1 MSNDI
6 SAIKQTLATYC
17 HRVDRGTAAEVAELF
32 AEDAI
37 LSPHY
42 DGPYDVYGR
51 EAIRGW
57 YAFYHQTLGANVKH
71 LKHLIHSI
79 MIDVDGDAASS
90 VCYLTAYFI
99 AKEDNTAYQVQGT
112 YYDTLVRAEDGWV
125 FQNRRI
131 EVEFM
136 TPLGEVIEGMEPMGF
151 PGAGERGPQTSH

>member
-1 MSNDI
+1 MSNDVT
-6 SAIKQTLATYC
+6 AIKQTLATYC
-17 HRVDRGTAAEVAELF
+17 HRVDRGTADEIAALF

-37 LSPHY
+37 LSPRY

-51 EAIRGW
+51 DAIRSW
-57 YAFYHQTLGANVKH
+57 YAFYHQTLGASVRH

-79 MIDVDGDAASS
+79 AIDVDGDAASS

-99 AKEDNTAYQVQGT
+99 SKDDNTAYQVQGT
-112 YYDTLVRAEDGWV
+112 YYDTLVRHPERWL

-136 TPLGEVIEGMEPMGF
+136 TPLGAVIDQMQPMGF
-151 PGAGERGPQTSH
+151 PGAGD